1 MYIFRGK
8 IKFLHWFIVTLLA
21 SFSTSAS
28 VMIEEWLEPVIEL
41 QNLEGEWALKSAKKL
56 PQPPLIVKDE
66 KGNLLLVNIRRVGMV
81 WVPRTSVRLNEEA
94 LQLACQETST
104 VKAKDYQNFGMR
116 GEEDNQ
122 FTCIA
127 VTTE

>member
-1 MYIFRGK
+1 MK
-8 IKFLHWFIVTLLA
+8 ILLQKPLFFCWLVLLTIT
-21 SFSTSAS
+21 SFSASSS
-28 VMIEEWLEPVIEL
+28 VMIEEWLEPVIEYK
-41 QNLEGEWALKSAKKL
+41 NLEGEWSLKAAKKL
-56 PQPPLIVKDE
+56 PKPPLIVKDE
-66 KGNLLLVNIRRVGMV
+66 KGNMVLVNIRRIGMV
-81 WVPRTSVRLNEEA
+81 WVPRTSVRLNEEV

-122 FTCIA
+122 FTCLA

>member
-1 MYIFRGK
+1 MITLRRT
-8 IKFLHWFIVTLLA
+8 IKFLPCFILTLLA
-21 SFSTSAS
+21 SFSANSS
-28 VMIEEWLEPVIEL
+28 VMIEEWLEPVIEFK
-41 QNLEGEWALKSAKKL
+41 NLEGEWSLKSAKKL

-104 VKAKDYQNFGMR
+104 VKAKDYKNFGMR
-116 GEEDNQ
+116 GEDDNQ
-122 FTCIA
+122 FTCLA
-127 VTTE
+127 VTKQ